1 MENVLITLK
10 RLLNSINDKE
20 LKGMELWIDAADTI
34 SAIVLDKNSVSLI
47 TNTDKLQIN
56 GKDW

>member
-10 RLLNSINDKE
+10 RLLNSIDDKE

-47 TNTDKLQIN
+47 TNTDKLKIN

>member
-10 RLLNSINDKE
+10 RLLNSIDDKE

>member
-1 MENVLITLK
+1 MGNVLITLK
-10 RLLNSINDKE
+10 RLLNSIDDKE

>member
-10 RLLNSINDKE
+10 RLLNSIDDKE
-20 LKGMELWIDAADTI
+20 LKEMELWIDAADTI

-47 TNTDKLQIN
+47 TNTDKLKIN